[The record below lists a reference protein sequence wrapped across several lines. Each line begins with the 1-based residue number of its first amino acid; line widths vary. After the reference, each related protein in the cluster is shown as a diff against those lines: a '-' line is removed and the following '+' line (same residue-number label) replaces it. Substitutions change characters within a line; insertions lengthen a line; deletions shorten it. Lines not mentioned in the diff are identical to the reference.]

1 MNALHPR
8 QEFESPEDR
17 HGFHKKR
24 VRLFRDLEKA
34 VRQVIDADDHP
45 VDFFRRRDGLPAR
58 KSTSILAS
66 PEDRPVERNRREDEL
81 PAAKTTSTLASPEDR
96 DGSHNE
102 RVRLSMDLENAVLRI
117 VNDDD
122 HPVDFSRREDGPQAP
137 KTSSISASPED
148 HYGSHN
154 KRVQMLRGFKRFR
167 IRAMDADGHPIV
179 LRGRDE
185 LSASKPTSILAPT
198 NGAAPSSED
207 SPSQEDAPSSEETP
221 NPVTRSYEAKDN

>member
-34 VRQVIDADDHP
+34 VRRVIDADDHP

-58 KSTSILAS
+58 KSTS
-66 PEDRPVERNRREDEL
+66 
-81 PAAKTTSTLASPEDR
+81 TLASPEDR
-96 DGSHNE
+96 DGSHNK
-102 RVRLSMDLENAVLRI
+102 RVRLSMDLEKAVLRVI
-117 VNDDD
+117 NDDD

-154 KRVQMLRGFKRFR
+154 KRVRVFRGFNKFS
-167 IRAMDADGHPIV
+167 IRAIDADGHLIV
-179 LRGRDE
+179 FRRRDE
-185 LSASKPTSILAPT
+185 LSASKTTSILAPT

-207 SPSQEDAPSSEETP
+207 SPSQEDASSSEETP
-221 NPVTRSYEAKDN
+221 NPVTRSDEAKEN